1 MMKMNVTKKRK
12 PQRGNQSF
20 CGFSSWLSMM
30 FSRYLF
36 AALNAM
42 A

>member
-1 MMKMNVTKKRK
+1 MDVPGKRK
-12 PQRGNQSF
+12 PQIGNQSF

-30 FSRYLF
+30 FSHYLF